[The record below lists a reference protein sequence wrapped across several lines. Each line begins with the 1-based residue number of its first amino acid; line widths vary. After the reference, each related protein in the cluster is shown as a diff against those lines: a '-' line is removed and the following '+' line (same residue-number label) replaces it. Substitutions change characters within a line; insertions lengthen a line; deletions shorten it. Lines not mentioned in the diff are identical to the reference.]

1 VVLTIIVLALFLAA
15 SLWTVMTRGLVR
27 AALGLA
33 VTSVI
38 LTVLMF
44 MLGAG
49 LAAVFELSVCAGLI
63 TVVFV
68 STIAMTQPNS
78 KSELM
83 EKTRDRMK
91 RYWYLPAIIVLVGAA
106 LAWFSIGA
114 SAASLPPPTEAIDP
128 KQVLWGQR
136 QTDLVGQ
143 VIVIFAGVFGVI
155 VLFKERKK

>member
-1 VVLTIIVLALFLAA
+1 
-15 SLWTVMTRGLVR
+15 
-27 AALGLA
+27 
-33 VTSVI
+33 
-38 LTVLMF
+38 
-44 MLGAG
+44 
-49 LAAVFELSVCAGLI
+49 
-63 TVVFV
+63 
-68 STIAMTQPNS
+68 MTQPNS

-114 SAASLPPPTEAIDP
+114 SAAALPPTTEAIDP